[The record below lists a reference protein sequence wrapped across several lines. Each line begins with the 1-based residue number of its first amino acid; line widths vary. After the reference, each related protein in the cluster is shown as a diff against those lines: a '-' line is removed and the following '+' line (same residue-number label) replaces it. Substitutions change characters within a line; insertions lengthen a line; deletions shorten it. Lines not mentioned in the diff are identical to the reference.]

1 MEDGDSPPWKINKP
15 NKERTKKMPNWCEN
29 ILTIE
34 DCSAELTE
42 YLKENGLSFEKI
54 KPTPPEMLEGDGW
67 YNWRVENWGTKWDL
81 TDNEKEEFSRRL
93 DQDGASLCI
102 AFDTAWSPPTQ
113 AIVALSNMFPNDLFR
128 LDYYECGCDLAGTDY
143 IKNETLNEN
152 ILQDEEEIR
161 LFAADVFGYDN
172 EDMMEE
178 EGEP

>member
-1 MEDGDSPPWKINKP
+1 
-15 NKERTKKMPNWCEN
+15 MPNWCEN

-34 DCSAELTE
+34 NCSAELTE

-67 YNWRVENWGTKWDL
+67 YGWRVENWGTKWDL

-93 DQDGASLCI
+93 DQDGTSLCI

-113 AIVALSNMFPNDLFR
+113 AIVALSNMFPSDLFR
-128 LDYYECGCDLAGTDY
+128 LDYYECGCDLAGTDH
-143 IKNETLNEN
+143 IKDGTLNEN

-172 EDMMEE
+172 EEIMEE
-178 EGEP
+178 EGIKP